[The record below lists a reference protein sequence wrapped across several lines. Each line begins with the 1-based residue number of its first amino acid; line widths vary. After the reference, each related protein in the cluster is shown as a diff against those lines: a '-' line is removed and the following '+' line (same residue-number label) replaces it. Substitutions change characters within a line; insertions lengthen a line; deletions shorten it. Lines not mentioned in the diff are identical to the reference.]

1 MKKLLAIM
9 IAAAMLLTFA
19 ACNPDEDPVSPPAND
34 VGNND
39 NNNNNN
45 NNQADTEDNTLEVD
59 EEEGEQDAITGA
71 IAVITRED
79 GSGTRGAFVELF
91 DVRIE
96 NAEGKKVDD
105 VRPDAD
111 VQNATGAVI
120 GAVAGNKQAIGY
132 ISLGSLDDK
141 VKALKIDGAEASVE
155 NVLNGSYTIKRPFNI
170 VTSVDGI
177 SDAAQDFINFIMSDE
192 GQAVI
197 TNEKCISEGSTGPFV
212 SNGKAGAVIIDGSSS
227 VSPVMT
233 KLKEAYEALVDGA
246 DIEIQTTDS
255 GTGVTSTINGGCDI
269 GMVSRELKDE
279 ELEQGIEDL
288 VICLDG
294 IAVIVHVDNPF
305 SDATKDQIKA
315 IFQDEGDITKWEELD
330 G

>member
-1 MKKLLAIM
+1 MKKLLAI
-9 IAAAMLLTFA
+9 IAVFAILTLGLTS
-19 ACNPDEDPVSPPAND
+19 CNETPNKSSNETPNESSNETPNESSNETPKESSNESS
-34 VGNND
+34 NE
-39 NNNNNN
+39 
-45 NNQADTEDNTLEVD
+45 TEKL
-59 EEEGEQDAITGA
+59 TGA

-111 VQNATGAVI
+111 VQNSTGAVI
-120 GAVAGNKQAIGY
+120 TAVAGNKQAISY
-132 ISLGSLDDK
+132 ISLGSLDST
-141 VKALKIDGAEASVE
+141 VKALKIDEVDATVE

-170 VTSVDGI
+170 VTSADGVNE
-177 SDAAQDFINFIMSDE
+177 ATQDFINFIMSDE

-197 TNEKCISEGSTGPFV
+197 SNEKCISEGSTGAFV
-212 SNGKAGAVIIDGSSS
+212 SNGKAGTVNIDGSSS
-227 VSPVMT
+227 ISPVMT

-246 DIEIQTTDS
+246 NIKIQTTDS

-269 GMVSRELKDE
+269 GMVSREVKPE
-279 ELEQGIEDL
+279 ELEQGIEYT

-294 IAVIVHVDNPF
+294 IAIIVNKDNPL

-315 IFQDEGDITKWEELD
+315 IFQDDGDITKWEQLS
-330 G
+330 